1 MTYIDKMDIEETERI
16 REQEAVAQEMMYDE
30 KRNKYQELLDLVK
43 ANPTLPVIP
52 RVDSEVVVEEGYN
65 YWFGHFGKAYIEEM
79 VCFGDRW
86 YTRDE
91 QDEIEERLADLF
103 MDEESIDDYGDGVE
117 RVAHERAEALP
128 WRKVITVYIGVP
140 EVEINELKA
149 EAREILEEYASS
161 YSEVDVENFARKLE
175 KIARRAK
182 LYD

>member
-16 REQEAVAQEMMYDE
+16 REEEVVAQEMMYDE
-30 KRNKYQELLDLVK
+30 EHNKYQELLDLVK

-52 RVDSEVVVEEGYN
+52 RVDSEVVAEEGYN

-91 QDEIEERLADLF
+91 QDEIEERLAELY

-140 EVEINELKA
+140 EVEINEL
-149 EAREILEEYASS
+149 
-161 YSEVDVENFARKLE
+161 
-175 KIARRAK
+175 
-182 LYD
+182 

>member
-1 MTYIDKMDIEETERI
+1 M
-16 REQEAVAQEMMYDE
+16 VA
-30 KRNKYQELLDLVK
+30 
-43 ANPTLPVIP
+43 
-52 RVDSEVVVEEGYN
+52 EEGYN

-91 QDEIEERLADLF
+91 QDEIEERLAELY

-140 EVEINELKA
+140 EVEINEL
-149 EAREILEEYASS
+149 
-161 YSEVDVENFARKLE
+161 
-175 KIARRAK
+175 
-182 LYD
+182 